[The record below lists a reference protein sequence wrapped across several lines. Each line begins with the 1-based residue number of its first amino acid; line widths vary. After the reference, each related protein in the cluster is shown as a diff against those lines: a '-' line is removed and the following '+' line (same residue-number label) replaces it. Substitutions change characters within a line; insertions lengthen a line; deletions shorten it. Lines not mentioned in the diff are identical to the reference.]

1 LYPEAY
7 HQGIDVYGQ
16 QLSKAEPTMS
26 QQPLIIT
33 QAALVLAKQQESLTV
48 VNQGSQSIAQHK
60 QASNNNG

>member
-60 QASNNNG
+60 QASNSNG